1 MTKEEITNLA
11 MRDANTETAEN
22 LRAAAAIYQ
31 TLINNQ
37 SSKNQSSK
45 NQSSKNQSSKPG
57 TPGTHAPQ
65 KPARPQ
71 G

>member
-45 NQSSKNQSSKPG
+45 
-57 TPGTHAPQ
+57 PGTHAPQ

>member
-45 NQSSKNQSSKPG
+45 NQSSKPG
-57 TPGTHAPQ
+57 TPRTHAPQ